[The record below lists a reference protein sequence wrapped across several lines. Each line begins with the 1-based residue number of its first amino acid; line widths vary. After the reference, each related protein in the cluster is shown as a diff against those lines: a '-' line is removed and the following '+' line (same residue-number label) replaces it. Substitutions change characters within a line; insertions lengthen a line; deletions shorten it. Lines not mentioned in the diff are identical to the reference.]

1 MADVTITITIPDA
14 KVAKV
19 KQGFERQRPIPVDG
33 EGKVKYTPKQ
43 WLAEC
48 CAEYVERI
56 ARAGLEQIAKDAVS
70 DDVTVT
76 R

>member
-1 MADVTITITIPDA
+1 MADVTIKITIPDA

-19 KQGFERQRPIPVDG
+19 KQGFERQRPIPLNADG
-33 EGKVKYTPKQ
+33 TAKYTAKQ

-56 ARAGLEQIAKDAVS
+56 AKVGLQELAKETVV